1 MRTFRDLTAAQG
13 SLIGSLLRDKQT
25 RDAERALVLEGVKPI
40 RETLACRTPLL
51 RMLVVTPEFLLRA
64 AGPVRALLDAHAR
77 SVFVCRGR
85 TLKKL
90 ADVVTPAGILA
101 VLEQPEWDLATILRR
116 ARLLIVYG
124 EALQDPANVGAIVR
138 TAAAFSFDAVALSRE
153 SADIF
158 SPKVVRATAGLV
170 LHLPV
175 LRFDS
180 PAPLLER
187 GCELLAAEPEGAGSR
202 PITAL
207 TSVPRRAVLA
217 FGNESRGLSPA
228 TRRLATARFHIP
240 TTPAVESLN
249 VAASAAIA
257 MFYFRNLPRSS

>member
-13 SLIGSLLRDKQT
+13 SLIGSLLRDKKA

-40 RETLACRTPLL
+40 REALASRLPLL
-51 RMLVVTPEFLLRA
+51 RMLVVTPEFLERGQ
-64 AGPVRALLDAHAR
+64 GPVRVLLDAHAR

-85 TLKKL
+85 TLQKL
-90 ADVVTPAGILA
+90 ADVATPAGILA
-101 VLEQPEWDLATILRR
+101 VLEQPEWDLATILGR
-116 ARLLIVYG
+116 ARLMILYG
-124 EALQDPANVGAIVR
+124 EDLQDPANVGAIIR

-158 SPKVVRATAGLV
+158 NPKVVRATAGQI

-175 LRFDS
+175 LRFES

-187 GCELLAAEPEGAGSR
+187 GCELLAAEPEGPGSR

-207 TSVPRRAVLA
+207 TSAPRRAVLA

-228 TRRLATARFHIP
+228 TLRLATARFHIP
-240 TTPAVESLN
+240 TTPGVESLN

-257 MFYFRNLPRSS
+257 MFYFRHLAKRG